1 MAVHELML
9 GEGNLWKGEP
19 FAEDEL
25 LSVTRSVMGAVGKEG
40 YNLCILPVNQV
51 MKVAVFLS
59 HAI

>member
-25 LSVTRSVMGAVGKEG
+25 LSVTRSVMGAVGKG